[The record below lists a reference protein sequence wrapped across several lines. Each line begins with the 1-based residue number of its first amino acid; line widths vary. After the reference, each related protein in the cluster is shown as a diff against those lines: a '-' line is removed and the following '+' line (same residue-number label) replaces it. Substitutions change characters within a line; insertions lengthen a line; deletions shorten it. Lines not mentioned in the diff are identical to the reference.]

1 MTIRQTTISSL
12 VVAALSLGVAGGV
25 ALAAEDSPPS
35 QSPGAPTSGHPS
47 VLTETECSGV
57 WKDAASGSDVLTGDK
72 AGGYVT
78 DFKQADADQDG
89 NISQAEFS
97 EACKK
102 GLIKPEHAES
112 AKMGKDVGTHPGT
125 VGEKP
130 ELDTSK
136 TVQPPRK
143 SPTTGGDNN

>member
-1 MTIRQTTISSL
+1 M
-12 VVAALSLGVAGGV
+12 
-25 ALAAEDSPPS
+25 
-35 QSPGAPTSGHPS
+35 
-47 VLTETECSGV
+47 
-57 WKDAASGSDVLTGDK
+57 LTGDK
-72 AGGYVT
+72 AGSYVT

-112 AKMGKDVGTHPGT
+112 AKMGKDVGTHAGT

-136 TVQPPRK
+136 IVQPPRK
-143 SPTTGGDNN
+143 SPTTSGDND

>member
-12 VVAALSLGVAGGV
+12 AVAALSLGVAGGL
-25 ALAAEDSPPS
+25 ALAAEDSSPS
-35 QSPGAPTSGHPS
+35 QSPSGHPS

-57 WKDAASGSDVLTGDK
+57 WKDAASGGDVLTGDK

-78 DFKQADADQDG
+78 DFTQADADQDG
-89 NISQAEFS
+89 NISKAEFG

-136 TVQPPRK
+136 IVQPPRK
-143 SPTTGGDNN
+143 SPTTGGDND

>member
-1 MTIRQTTISSL
+1 MTTRQTTISSL
-12 VVAALSLGVAGGV
+12 VVAALSLVVGGV
-25 ALAAEDSPPS
+25 ALAAEDSPQS
-35 QSPGAPTSGHPS
+35 QSPGAPTSEHPS

-57 WKDAASGSDVLTGDK
+57 WKDAASGGDVLTGDK
-72 AGGYVT
+72 VVGYVM

-112 AKMGKDVGTHPGT
+112 AKMGKDVDTHAGT

-136 TVQPPRK
+136 IVQPPRK
-143 SPTTGGDNN
+143 SPTTGGDND

>member
-1 MTIRQTTISSL
+1 
-12 VVAALSLGVAGGV
+12 
-25 ALAAEDSPPS
+25 
-35 QSPGAPTSGHPS
+35 
-47 VLTETECSGV
+47 VLTEIECSGV
-57 WKDAASGSDVLTGDK
+57 WKDAASGGDVLTGDK

-78 DFKQADADQDG
+78 DFKQVDADQDG
-89 NISQAEFS
+89 NLSQAEFS

-112 AKMGKDVGTHPGT
+112 AKMGKDIGTHPGT

-136 TVQPPRK
+136 IVQPPRK
-143 SPTTGGDNN
+143 SPTTGGGND